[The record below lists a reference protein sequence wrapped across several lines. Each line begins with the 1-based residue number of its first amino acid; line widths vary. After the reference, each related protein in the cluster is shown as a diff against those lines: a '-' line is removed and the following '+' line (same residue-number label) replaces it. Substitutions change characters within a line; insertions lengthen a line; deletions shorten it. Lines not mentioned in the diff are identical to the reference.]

1 MFSPH
6 SDINMLI
13 GSNGCSRSNLMDI
26 IYMMLKQ
33 YILCNNIQLTAL
45 ADKMQV
51 VKNKKSISDFDFY
64 GIHI

>member
-1 MFSPH
+1 
-6 SDINMLI
+6 
-13 GSNGCSRSNLMDI
+13 MDI